1 VPVLCDDSNECT
13 TDSCDAAVDG
23 LPSGSSKCVYHNWN
37 WSGWS
42 CAWKERVDDV
52 RMCPCQ

>member
-1 VPVLCDDSNECT
+1 MLCDDSNECT